1 VAKLEQKRL
10 EHERQRNL
18 KRELFEKQ
26 MQQLEMQQLKEEQDM
41 LASKS
46 KTGPIGPN
54 SSADLS
60 KASVSSQ
67 PHPVSRRSSDGES
80 DLWGGMAKLS
90 ISADKVKRSGE

>member
-1 VAKLEQKRL
+1 MEQKRL

-41 LASKS
+41 LASKN
-46 KTGPIGPN
+46 KTGPIG
-54 SSADLS
+54 SSSPADLS
-60 KASVSSQ
+60 KGSASSQ
-67 PHPVSRRSSDGES
+67 SLPVSRRSSDGES

-90 ISADKVKRSGE
+90 IGADKVKRPGE